1 MFLSPYQPL
10 HTALKYFWYL
20 SYVQCSNIFRGILTM
35 TKNFLKRQELQD
47 ALALIFWVA
56 LVPIWIFACSTI
68 LSGCTCCDVHITM
81 ATDALRRSSFYVD
94 VHTTSHWSSTC
105 PLQQHTESSRAQ
117 VICQSR
123 RQLIEMIPVT
133 VEQITRTTAICKRK
147 KYLGFNI
154 QSSKQAPW
162 QVQEPFSY

>member
-1 MFLSPYQPL
+1 MQQYFQGHTYYDKEFSEATGAARCSSTDILSC
-10 HTALKYFWYL
+10 TG
-20 SYVQCSNIFRGILTM
+20 SNM
-35 TKNFLKRQELQD
+35 D
-47 ALALIFWVA
+47 
-56 LVPIWIFACSTI
+56 FACSTI